1 MVAALLDTQAD
12 SFEGA
17 IMTSRTTMARSGS
30 TGKTQGFTLI
40 ELLIVVVIIGIL
52 AAIAIPKFANT
63 KEKAVVA
70 SMKSDLRN
78 LAGAQ
83 EAYWVENRTYY
94 GGVVPAAVMQYN
106 VSSGVSVL
114 IVTATDA
121 GWSASATALPLTTMQ
136 CSIFYGT
143 TPPLPPATADG
154 AVACN

>member
-1 MVAALLDTQAD
+1 MR
-12 SFEGA
+12 
-17 IMTSRTTMARSGS
+17 SRE
-30 TGKTQGFTLI
+30 GFTLI

-78 LAGAQ
+78 LAGAE

-94 GGVVPAAVMQYN
+94 GGVIPAAALQYN
-106 VSSGVSVL
+106 VSPGVSVVM
-114 IVTATDA
+114 VTATDA
-121 GWSASATALPLTTMQ
+121 GWSARATALPLTTVQ

-143 TPPLPPATADG
+143 TPPLPPAIADG
-154 AVACN
+154 TVACS